1 MTVKNDSMKTPNYPR
16 GFLTAQQ
23 IEEFWQS
30 GYLVIRGLCSIKE
43 LRSWQEECR
52 RVWDS
57 VEVTEDNPRLL
68 WRDRVTEGRVADR
81 IDPLLDISPVFQRLT
96 GDPRLVRSAAD
107 VIDADTDVFK
117 SCLISKRPGTTGD
130 ALHQDY
136 PRWPGTGDISPDD
149 FVNVLMP
156 IDPFNLD
163 NGAIELFPG
172 YHRHRLEEPTEE
184 PRDVERSQVD
194 LSKGVVLTLNPGDFV
209 LFHVLLPHRSGP
221 NRTSRNRESL
231 FITYTRSGH

>member
-1 MTVKNDSMKTPNYPR
+1 MHQDREPPGTVSVLRESIDR
-16 GFLTAQQ
+16 DD
-23 IEEFWQS
+23 
-30 GYLVIRGLCSIKE
+30 GLNLHQK
-43 LRSWQEECR
+43 LR
-52 RVWDS
+52 
-57 VEVTEDNPRLL
+57 LHKL
-68 WRDRVTEGRVADR
+68 
-81 IDPLLDISPVFQRLT
+81 
-96 GDPRLVRSAAD
+96 
-107 VIDADTDVFK
+107 IDADTDVFK

-130 ALHQDY
+130 PLHQDY
-136 PRWPGTGDISPDD
+136 PRWPGTGDVSPDD
-149 FVNVLMP
+149 FVKVLMP

-194 LSKGVVLTLNPGDFV
+194 LSKGIVLTLNPGDFV

-231 FITYTRSGH
+231 FITYVRSGH